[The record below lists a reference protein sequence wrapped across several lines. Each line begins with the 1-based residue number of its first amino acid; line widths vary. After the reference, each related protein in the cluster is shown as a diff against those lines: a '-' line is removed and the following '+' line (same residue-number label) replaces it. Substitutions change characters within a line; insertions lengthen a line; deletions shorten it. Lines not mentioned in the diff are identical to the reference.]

1 MLKGLFFHVFAKIIF
16 VLCTFIVHLYL
27 GKTLSPSEY
36 GTIGVVISI
45 ITVNYNFLSN
55 GLRQAVSKLLASQK
69 YDEGNLITRGII
81 VQSFI
86 AFVLTAI
93 NWIGADLF
101 SSILNA
107 GNMSAYIKLSALIIP
122 FTAGH
127 FLSLGII
134 NGLKIFVVE
143 AAIASVY
150 PLLRLTIIPYVSIV
164 FSDSAI
170 GAVMGFFTASFVC
183 FCSEISY
190 LLYRK
195 PRFVKRNLK
204 VATSDLMSNMG
215 SFLIF
220 FTCVTVIL
228 NSDMLFV
235 NALITNESHVGYY
248 TGAVNF
254 AKVSYYLL
262 SAIYIVAL
270 PAVSQAHSQNSVVK
284 ERKIINSLS
293 KIIIFLVMPVI
304 SIASATSKSMLVSFY
319 KEEYAY
325 ASGTAAIL
333 MCSQFLIGLFVV
345 ISICISATEKNGF
358 STILS
363 IVMTILDMWLCYGFI
378 QKYEIAGAAVAS
390 LIIGLLGCV
399 VSYVKLTDIYG
410 NIFDKASIRVFV
422 YNVLLFMF
430 VSICFKNILI
440 TNMFFLLIIYAV
452 IYFTYLAILIL
463 TKQINIKNTV
473 QTLTEK

>member
-1 MLKGLFFHVFAKIIF
+1 M
-16 VLCTFIVHLYL
+16 YL

-69 YDEGNLITRGII
+69 YDEGNLITRSMI
-81 VQSFI
+81 VQSLI
-86 AFVLTAI
+86 ACVLTAV

-101 SSILNA
+101 SDVLHA

-150 PLLRLTIIPYVSIV
+150 PLLRLTIIPYVSVV
-164 FSDSAI
+164 FRDSAI
-170 GAVMGFFTASFVC
+170 GTVMGFFTASFVC
-183 FCSEISY
+183 FCIEISY

-195 PRFVKRNLK
+195 SRFVKRNLK
-204 VATSDLMSNMG
+204 VATSGLMSNMG

-228 NSDMLFV
+228 NADMLFV
-235 NALITNESHVGYY
+235 NALIPNESHVGYY

-262 SAIYIVAL
+262 SAVYIVAL
-270 PAVSQAHSQNSVVK
+270 PAVSQAHSQNAVVK

-293 KIIIFLVMPVI
+293 NIVIFLVMPMI
-304 SIASATSKSMLVSFY
+304 SIAGATSKSMLVSFY

-345 ISICISATEKNGF
+345 INICISAAGKTGF
-358 STILS
+358 STILG

-378 QKYEIAGAAVAS
+378 QNYEIAGAAIAS
-390 LIIGLLGCV
+390 LVIGFLGCA
-399 VSYVKLTDIYG
+399 VSYVKLVNIYG
-410 NIFDKASIRVFV
+410 NILDKASIRVFAC
-422 YNVLLFMF
+422 NILLFMF
-430 VSICFKNILI
+430 VSVCFKNILI
-440 TNMFFLLIIYAV
+440 TNMFVLLMIYAF
-452 IYFTYLAILIL
+452 IYFTYLAILIF

-473 QTLTEK
+473 QALIEK